1 LLRRL
6 DRVAEAAKADARA
19 VALPLND
26 PQRSLLGR

>member
-1 LLRRL
+1 
-6 DRVAEAAKADARA
+6 VAEAAQADARA